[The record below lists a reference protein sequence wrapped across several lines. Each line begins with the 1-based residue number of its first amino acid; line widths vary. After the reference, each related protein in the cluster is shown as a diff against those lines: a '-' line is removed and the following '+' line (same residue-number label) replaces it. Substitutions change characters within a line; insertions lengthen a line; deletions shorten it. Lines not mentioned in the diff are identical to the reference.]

1 MSLFEENANSCLQ
14 FRARSRAHPHGG
26 NRMPAPFE
34 WHFFLSPTLAQGA
47 RPCETR
53 VAEQEVGS
61 EGLPPTQEDMAS
73 AEVSVICSRKPQ
85 LRNFTTVLECKGLS
99 EVIQNEEPQRGVWAC
114 PRAGPLPLRAQQQ
127 GLMENCGP

>member
-1 MSLFEENANSCLQ
+1 MQIHAFSFVLGPGHVLMEGTECQHHLNGISFSLPHLLKVHAHVRLGWQ
-14 FRARSRAHPHGG
+14 SRKWGVKG
-26 NRMPAPFE
+26 
-34 WHFFLSPTLAQGA
+34 
-47 RPCETR
+47 C
-53 VAEQEVGS
+53 
-61 EGLPPTQEDMAS
+61 PPTQEDMAS